1 MYDELDEK
9 EKAWYYYFKS
19 YEFDDSRQEAFF
31 ELIKKCR
38 EQKKFKTGYKLYKML
53 KPCLKQDKQHK
64 LFITNHIYEH
74 SLYSEMTIILYYL
87 KKNDEVMEIFK
98 ILFLAN
104 ITQPEYIRMVN
115 NNMIF
120 FIPYIKKDDWE
131 FYGKFQIYSKK
142 VNVPNDLKKKIDII
156 FE

>member
-1 MYDELDEK
+1 
-9 EKAWYYYFKS
+9 
-19 YEFDDSRQEAFF
+19 
-31 ELIKKCR
+31 
-38 EQKKFKTGYKLYKML
+38 
-53 KPCLKQDKQHK
+53 
-64 LFITNHIYEH
+64 
-74 SLYSEMTIILYYL
+74 
-87 KKNDEVMEIFK
+87 MEIFK